1 MNRESF
7 IFFEDEIIASYCG
20 LLLFAGLYI
29 TYKLRFPQVRF
40 LFLAL
45 KILSGA
51 MDHKGSKGQLVHSQG
66 FSAGTASSLLPGA
79 IIGSAFAMMIAGV
92 GALFWVWVATFF
104 HYAATRCIFYA
115 CH

>member
-1 MNRESF
+1 MNKESF
-7 IFFEDEIIASYCG
+7 IFFENEIIASYAG

-29 TYKLRFPQVRF
+29 SYKLRLPQVRF

-79 IIGSAFAMMIAGV
+79 IIGSAFAMMIGGV
-92 GALFWVWVATFF
+92 GALFWV
-104 HYAATRCIFYA
+104 
-115 CH
+115 